1 MDSKKQPRRSGPGTR
16 AGAFV
21 ALVGLVSGVGYVG
34 IQTYRAVTD
43 SFVAPII
50 LTPDND
56 VVIANK
62 LKMGE
67 LGVERSRTTAQLE
80 TLDDETKAMEKALL
94 RLRALHETASN
105 AIEWFK
111 LVNSRQISA
120 GWAEQATLS
129 KQRSVLS
136 TMADEQ
142 DALVRR
148 AQANVAAGLVS
159 KAEVDKELQTLRQLR
174 FALLENER
182 SQVQSDS
189 AMHEVALA
197 QKSIAAR
204 GGTAP
209 MPALLIREDEA
220 VRIEIEMLKLEADLR
235 TKVAEKRIL
244 GEKLAKLDEIETQL
258 KGRPIF
264 RAIAQSVDVAFV
276 PYTQIDGVKK
286 GGTVYECTWG
296 LFNCR
301 SVGVVA
307 ELVPGEVVLP
317 DPWGSQARGQYV
329 VLSLHDHDA
338 AKSKSLRVRRSRA
351 PDAPDAPDAPNAVSV
366 R

>member
-16 AGAFV
+16 IGAFV
-21 ALVGLVSGVGYVG
+21 ALVGLVSAVGYVG
-34 IQTYRAVTD
+34 TQTYRAATD

-62 LKMGE
+62 LKMDE
-67 LGVERSRTTAQLE
+67 LGVERSRATAQLE
-80 TLDDETKAMEKALL
+80 SLEDETKAMEKALL

-111 LVNSRQISA
+111 LVNSRQMSA
-120 GWAEQATLS
+120 GWAERATLS
-129 KQRSVLS
+129 KQQKVLS
-136 TMADEQ
+136 TMTEEQ

-159 KAEVDKELQTLRQLR
+159 KAELDKELQTLRQLR

-182 SQVQSDS
+182 SRVQSDS
-189 AMHEVALA
+189 AMHEIALA

-204 GGTAP
+204 GGAAP
-209 MPALLIREDEA
+209 MPELLIREDEA

-235 TKVAEKRIL
+235 TKAAEKRIL
-244 GEKLAKLDEIETQL
+244 AEKVTKLDEIEAQL
-258 KGRPIF
+258 KGRPIV
-264 RAIAQSVDVAFV
+264 RAIAQSMDVAFV
-276 PYTQIDGVKK
+276 PYTQIDGVKN
-286 GGTVYECTWG
+286 GGTVYDCTWG

-301 SVGVVA
+301 SVGTVA

-329 VLSLHDHDA
+329 VLSLQNHDA
-338 AKSKSLRVRRSRA
+338 AKSKSLRVRGSSA
-351 PDAPDAPDAPNAVSV
+351 PLVPERTDALSA